1 MPSEKTALRP
11 VFCKEKA
18 ASELF
23 GLSAIYLKGW
33 REQGRLVE
41 GKHFI
46 RVSERKLLYHV
57 AEMEYFLKE
66 NSMGLVE
73 AGQ

>member
-1 MPSEKTALRP
+1 MGSEKATVRP
-11 VFCKEKA
+11 IFCKERQ

-57 AEMEYFLKE
+57 AEMECFLKE
-66 NSMGLVE
+66 NTLGLVE
-73 AGQ
+73 AGK